1 METIVAIAPLAVAL
15 GSVLA
20 FVRWR
25 RRRRHSLACA
35 QPYSVPGQALYR
47 VKVAFEPPLYPVAGL
62 DQRSASPQPGAPTIE
77 VPLSGEDV
85 YIREAYAAA
94 AYWKRAHDAVDQAQ
108 RVLMQPIRE
117 KLHKA
122 QRLVAESGVGG
133 SACDL
138 LQIMWHWPARAQHAD
153 WQMPVA
159 LEAFDGS
166 EAGAGKAK
174 WIAWT
179 RDGQRFRLQ
188 LDAGSND
195 NAAATR
201 LGELRLRVDG
211 EEVLCLDVAQGAGDD
226 HERWRVSGV
235 GSFRVGPWMMQLNE
249 LAGELRI
256 ASTETVRA
264 HVLQFYGEK
273 ARNIVL

>member
-1 METIVAIAPLAVAL
+1 MEILLALLAAAL
-15 GSVLA
+15 ALVLA
-20 FVRWR
+20 WALR
-25 RRRRHSLACA
+25 RRRRHRALALS
-35 QPYSVPGQALYR
+35 QPYSIANQKLYR
-47 VKVAFEPPLYPVAGL
+47 VKVPFEPPLYPAVGL
-62 DQRSASPQPGAPTIE
+62 DPHSAAPAVGANTIE

-94 AYWKRAHDAVDQAQ
+94 AYWKRAQVAVDQTQ
-108 RVLMQPIRE
+108 RALMQPIRE

-138 LQIMWHWPARAQHAD
+138 LQIMWHWPARAKHAD

-159 LEAFDGS
+159 IAALEGS

-179 RDGQRFRLQ
+179 RNGLRFRLQ

-195 NAAATR
+195 NAAAAR
-201 LGELRLRVDG
+201 IGELTLAVDG
-211 EEVLCLDVAQGAGDD
+211 EEVLRLDVAHGVGDD
-226 HERWRVSGV
+226 HDRWRVSGV
-235 GSFRVGPWMMQLNE
+235 SAFRAGPWMMQLNE

-256 ASTETVRA
+256 ANSQTVRE